1 MNNTKKKIILKKKPT
16 LFEKKT
22 DKVLKKFNKE
32 NQLPTKKLGKESPP
46 IDEMIIIHRS
56 NRYNNKR
63 TLIETCELKN
73 ESGYKFLKIWELY
86 EPKEP
91 SSVQWIHSK
100 KGLLIPITDAKRW
113 IKRLYEYY
121 YPNH

>member
-1 MNNTKKKIILKKKPT
+1 MKKKIELLSSQRLK
-16 LFEKKT
+16 
-22 DKVLKKFNKE
+22 DFNKE
-32 NQLPTKKLGKESPP
+32 TKSPIKKLGNESPP
-46 IDEMIIIHRS
+46 FDEMIVYHRS

-73 ESGYKFLKIWELY
+73 ETGYKFLKIWELY
-86 EPKEP
+86 EPSEP
-91 SSVQWIHSK
+91 SGIQWLHGK
-100 KGLLIPITDAKRW
+100 KGIVIPIKDAKRW